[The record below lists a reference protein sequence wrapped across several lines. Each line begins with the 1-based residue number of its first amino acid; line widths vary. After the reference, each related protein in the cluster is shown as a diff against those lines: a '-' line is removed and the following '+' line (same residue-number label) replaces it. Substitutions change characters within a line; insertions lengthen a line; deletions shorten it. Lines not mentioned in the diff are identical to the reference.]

1 MATTVGQASRA
12 GGDRKGSIDYDRHR
26 EFVFPNRI
34 RDLRRRNGF
43 PKLLA
48 LASVLPDIPY
58 IRLSKIERGEVF
70 ARAAELEAI
79 ARALN
84 VGASELLVDIDDPG
98 FDIAAWAEPFQ
109 DDRVDRAEEL
119 FAIKLAAAMKQ
130 RRAGDRALTVAA
142 LERDY
147 GIAPVILSRIE
158 NAQKPLDRWNAA
170 TVQAICRVMG
180 VDGVG
185 ALRALVEARFRGG
198 ELDGIVEG
206 VADPQARIAKSRAR
220 IAALRAELGGAPTAP
235 VQATLAPAPA
245 MARRASTPPV
255 ETATVRLLPVMGA
268 PLAGGLIDPAVPA
281 DLTVEAPRAAGPK
294 AFALRVCRPTLGPGL
309 PGNGIV
315 VADPDVWPFAGGLAV
330 LREAAGYRLLSIGF
344 DRNGAMRGL
353 SLNPDLDIAL
363 DERDPADLAT
373 VLSVSFR

>member
-1 MATTVGQASRA
+1 MATTAGQASRA
-12 GGDRKGSIDYDRHR
+12 GGDRTRPIDYDRHR

-43 PKLLA
+43 PKLLG
-48 LASVLPDIPY
+48 LASVLADIPY

-70 ARAAELEAI
+70 ARAGELEAI

-84 VGASELLVDIDDPG
+84 VGAAELLVDIDEPG
-98 FDIAAWAEPFQ
+98 FDIARWAEPFQ
-109 DDRVDRAEEL
+109 DDRVDAAEEL

-180 VDGVG
+180 VEGAP
-185 ALRALVEARFRGG
+185 ALRALVEARFRAG
-198 ELDGIVEG
+198 ELDGIVEAI
-206 VADPQARIAKSRAR
+206 ADPQARIAKSRAR
-220 IAALRAELGGAPTAP
+220 IAALRGELGGATA
-235 VQATLAPAPA
+235 APAPGPSVA
-245 MARRASTPPV
+245 LPAASRQTSAP
-255 ETATVRLLPVMGA
+255 EMDTAAVRLLPVMGA
-268 PLAGGLIDPAVPA
+268 PLPGGLIDPAVAA
-281 DLTVEAPRAAGPK
+281 DLMVEAPRAAGPR
-294 AFALRVCRPTLGPGL
+294 AFAVRVCRPTLGPGL

-330 LREAAGYRLLSIGF
+330 LRESAGYRLLSIGF

-363 DERDPADLAT
+363 DDRDPADLAT
-373 VLSVSFR
+373 VLSVAFR